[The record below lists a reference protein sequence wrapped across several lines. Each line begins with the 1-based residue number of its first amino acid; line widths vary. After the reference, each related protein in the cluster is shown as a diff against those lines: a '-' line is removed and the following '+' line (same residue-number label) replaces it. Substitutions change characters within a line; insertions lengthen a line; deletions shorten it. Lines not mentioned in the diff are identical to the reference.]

1 MKKLAMKKF
10 CSLLLACSMLLTASS
25 GTMAA
30 AMPQESYDS
39 AAYSLLDDP
48 LQGETGVVS
57 VTYDA
62 MDYEGET
69 PLNQKDHLR
78 WRESM
83 VTGNGEIALLESCN
97 PLSDVMIFQNT
108 KFNMPNND
116 RMDTPAVYQV
126 LDKVR
131 QAMVEDPYAA
141 ETEGKPWKL
150 IEAQSKE
157 SWGIDENE
165 KWVCGYDYSYH
176 PGNQLRVSAEEHGE
190 VQDYKRW
197 TNYEKAEIG
206 VGFEDEAGVWL
217 RRTFASRADNVII
230 TEYTQSSEG
239 EKLDLTLS
247 LDDISSIP
255 RESGNTPD
263 VRYKELVPEDA
274 SYIGQIVH
282 YPVFDNSFLNEGGYA
297 GVTRV
302 LTDGEKEKVVL
313 EPTDAKNIGEKA
325 AIQITDAEKVILITT
340 LDRTVDTLG
349 SVEEFAQADSYE
361 LMDELCA
368 QVAEVEETYADK
380 DSAAPVNFSYDD
392 ALAAHTEIH
401 TPLFNGV
408 KLDLHGDEA
417 DRALPNEALL
427 KKQRANKSYLYP
439 AMIERAFNAGRYA
452 AICAS
457 GYSTTRL
464 GGIWTGVFN
473 PNWQADYTTD
483 ANVNLQIS
491 AANVG
496 SMKTFGR
503 GYIDFM
509 LRIVDDFQYN
519 AEQIYGMEDAIMAS
533 GRTDGENGFIYH
545 YNAGNPFFCWNAGT
559 DWQLL
564 PIYEYWQ
571 CYGNEIIPVGKDIDI
586 ASLAEVLDLDEAD
599 VERVKAEGFNLE
611 EDILWPLLRK
621 HAHFWEQ
628 FVDPRYYMDAQ
639 GKTCYDPAHTE
650 LAEGERYMLLPTY
663 SPENH
668 PKKPN
673 EDVVQ
678 INSTMDIAAA
688 RDGLDMAIA
697 MAGVIGDTS
706 EVKGWQELKTKLP
719 AYKYQEQGDLMEWSL
734 DECANRENY
743 GHRHFSH
750 MYPVWPGYEAED
762 NRELKDGAELTM
774 AFKARDGQNSQQSH
788 GWMHKGLGEARL
800 KNGQGIIDSLKPGMT
815 GKIYY
820 SSMTTAHNVNGGSA
834 YCTDTQIGMV
844 GIVQEGLLFS
854 RTGVTTDGLETENDG
869 NRNGEIELLPAL
881 PKEWD
886 KGSITGLNARTQATV
901 DRLEWNLADSK
912 IEAEITSHTDQT
924 ITLKCGTAWE
934 GVQINGETPEFD
946 ENGNVRLSLSE
957 GETVT
962 AVFSLSEVKDGA
974 YVVQNGESALT
985 AQDQSRAENGTVST
999 AKMEAT
1005 LPDSA
1010 LWTEFPSYVYDDGNL
1025 PSWKTP
1031 GKTVGY
1037 LNASNKVYLFVRG
1050 NNWQDAYGEMW
1061 SWGAGASLDP
1071 AGLSQLRLTN
1081 AGGGYVYLETYQ
1093 EWKGG
1098 DWDGVSQKVLAIHP
1112 EEDKVCNTVR
1122 NPEDDT
1128 QKWKRIVTENGYVAF
1143 QNKANGE
1150 YLSAEK
1156 MDSNGNIITV
1166 SAQEDYGRHQVWN
1179 LVSQQGGGVRLINA
1193 GSGRALAAKD
1203 GALVQSVQGAVWK
1216 LSAGEDGYRIL
1227 SADGTKGIL
1236 ADGTLVSADEASAFW
1251 FIEKTAPITYYPID
1265 AVTLNV
1271 PKDTLQIGESMR
1283 VSAEI
1288 EASGISSMDWISVE
1302 IAPIYLVENG
1312 TGAASIDKN
1321 GNLKALR
1328 AGDVTVVALCKADP
1342 SVRAE
1347 KTVRITS
1354 GQQVLTVQYGENAEL
1369 SVKGKYEALIEKD
1382 GLFGATVKAGETI
1395 SLNFTPVN
1403 GPFAGAMLNGKEIPF
1418 EADGFTYTFMM
1429 PKDKISLRFVFTTI
1443 NKEILETLLN
1453 KADEVSD
1460 EQLEKLVPSVRKR
1473 FITARENARS
1483 VFENSAATQDEVN
1496 KAWKE
1501 LLNMMHYLSF
1511 EEGTKDKLEYWLD
1524 YASMLDLEAFTPVS
1538 QEGYAEALAYAKEIF
1553 YDEGETLKAEVE
1565 KAVKNLYDAIMRLE
1579 HRANT
1584 ETLAFFVKE
1593 AQEIDLDKYM
1603 DGPEKN
1609 RFNELLPQAEELL
1622 ADGNATQEQ
1631 VSEMAEL
1638 LREAIENLRLTPS
1651 REALKDLLDESEAL
1665 DPDDYT
1671 QESYAVLRNSLD
1683 DAWGTYHNEDATP
1696 EEIAAAVAN
1705 VWRARS
1711 SLIPAEKPEE
1721 PTKPG
1726 KPASGSSGS
1735 GPNAYGNT
1743 GTAVAVTG
1751 AAVQK
1756 SVRSDT
1762 SVDFTL
1768 KRGSAYC
1775 FKMTVLNSSVMT
1787 PSFTVG
1793 NGNVLKTQFVTKIGN
1808 DYYYRVWAVGAS
1820 GQSTGVYTTM
1830 PGETAQKHCTVTIE

>member
-1 MKKLAMKKF
+1 MKKF
-10 CSLLLACSMLLTASS
+10 CSLLLACSMLLTTSS

-30 AMPQESYDS
+30 AKPEEPHA
-39 AAYSLLDDP
+39 AAYRFLDDP

-116 RMDTPAVYQV
+116 RMDTPAVYQK
-126 LDKVR
+126 LDEVR

-141 ETEGKPWKL
+141 ETEGKAWKL
-150 IEAQSKE
+150 IEAQAKE
-157 SWGIDENE
+157 SWGIGEDE

-176 PGNQLRVSAEEHGE
+176 PGNQLRVEMEGRGE
-190 VQDYKRW
+190 AQNYKRW

-206 VGFEDEAGVWL
+206 VGFEDESGVWL

-255 RESGNTPD
+255 RESGTTPN
-263 VRYKELVPEDA
+263 VRYKVLVPEDV

-282 YPVFDNSFLNEGGYA
+282 YPVFENSFLNEGGYA

-302 LTDGEKEKVVL
+302 LTDGTKEKVVL
-313 EPTDAKNIGEKA
+313 ESTDNKNVGEKA
-325 AIQITDAEKVILITT
+325 AIQITDAEKVILITA
-340 LDRTVDTLG
+340 LDRSIDTLG
-349 SVEEFAQADSYE
+349 SMEEFTQANSYE
-361 LMDELCA
+361 LVDELCT
-368 QVAEVEETYADK
+368 QVAEVEKTYTEEDVSV
-380 DSAAPVNFSYDD
+380 DFSYDE
-392 ALAAHTEIH
+392 ALAAHAEIH
-401 TPLFNGV
+401 KPLFNGV
-408 KLDLHGDEA
+408 KLDLNGDEA
-417 DRALPNEALL
+417 NRALPNEALL
-427 KKQRANKSYLYP
+427 KKQRANKSSLYP

-483 ANVNLQIS
+483 ANVNLQVS

-519 AEQIYGMEDAIMAS
+519 AEQIYGMKDAIMAS

-545 YNAGNPFFCWNAGT
+545 FNAGNPFFSWNAGT

-571 CYGNEIIPVGKDIDI
+571 CYGNEIIPVGKDVDVD
-586 ASLAEVLDLDEAD
+586 SLAEVLDLDKAD
-599 VERVKAEGFNLE
+599 IERVKAEGFNLE
-611 EDILWPLLRK
+611 GDILWPLLRK

-639 GKTCYDPAHTE
+639 GKTSYDPEHTE

-678 INSTMDIAAA
+678 INATMDIAAA

-706 EVKGWQELKTKLP
+706 EVKEWQDLKAKLP
-719 AYKYQEQGDLMEWSL
+719 AYKYQKQGDLMEWSI
-734 DECANRENY
+734 DECEDRENY

-750 MYPVWPGYEAED
+750 LYPVWPGYETED
-762 NRELKDGAELTM
+762 NMELKAGADLTM
-774 AFKARDGQNSQQSH
+774 AYKARDGQNSQQSH

-815 GKIYY
+815 GKIYH
-820 SSMTTAHNVNGGSA
+820 SSMTTAHNVNGSSA

-854 RTGVTTDGLETENDG
+854 RTGITTDGFETENDG

-881 PKEWD
+881 PEDWD
-886 KGSITGLNARTQATV
+886 EGSITGLHARTQATV
-901 DRLEWNLADSK
+901 DRLEWSRTNG
-912 IEAEITSHTDQT
+912 EVRAEITSNTDQT
-924 ITLKCGTAWE
+924 ILLKCGVAWKD
-934 GVQINGETPEFD
+934 VQVNGKTPEFD
-946 ENGNVRLSLSE
+946 ENGNVCLSLSE
-957 GETVT
+957 DETIT
-962 AVFSLSEVKDGA
+962 AIFSLSEVKNGY
-974 YVVQNGESALT
+974 YVVQNGENALT
-985 AQDQSRAENGTVST
+985 AQDQNRAEDGTVST
-999 AKMEAT
+999 AKMEVT
-1005 LPDSA
+1005 LPDNA
-1010 LWTEFPSYVYDDGNL
+1010 LWSEFPSYVFDDGKL

-1031 GKTVGY
+1031 GKTAGY
-1037 LNASNKVYLFVRG
+1037 LNASNKVSLFVRG
-1050 NNWQDAYGEMW
+1050 NNWSDTYGEMW

-1093 EWKGG
+1093 EWKG
-1098 DWDGVSQKVLAIHP
+1098 DNWDGVSQKVLTIHP
-1112 EEDKVCNTVR
+1112 EEGKVCNTVKH
-1122 NPEDDT
+1122 PEDDT
-1128 QKWKRIVTENGYVAF
+1128 QKWKRLVTENGYVAF

-1156 MDSNGNIITV
+1156 MDSNSDIVTIP
-1166 SAQEDYGRHQVWN
+1166 AREDYGRHQIWK
-1179 LVSQQGGGVRLINA
+1179 LVSQQGGGVKLINA
-1193 GSGRALAAKD
+1193 GSGRALTTRN
-1203 GALVQSVQGAVWK
+1203 GALVQSVRGAVWK
-1216 LSAGEDGYRIL
+1216 LSAEKDGYRIL
-1227 SADGTKGIL
+1227 NADGTKGIS
-1236 ADGTLVSADEASAFW
+1236 AVGTLLPAEEASVFQ
-1251 FIEKTAPITYYPID
+1251 FIEKDAPVTYYPID
-1265 AVTLNV
+1265 AVTLNI
-1271 PKDTLQIGESMR
+1271 PRDTLPVGESMR
-1283 VSAEI
+1283 VSAEV
-1288 EASGISSMDWISVE
+1288 EAPGISGMDWISVG
-1302 IAPIYLVENG
+1302 IAPVYLVENG

-1328 AGDVTVVALCKADP
+1328 AGNVTVVALCKADP

-1354 GQQVLTVQYGENAEL
+1354 DQQVLTVQYSENAEL
-1369 SVKGKYEALIEKD
+1369 SVTGTYEMLIEKD
-1382 GLFGATVKAGETI
+1382 GLFGAAVRSGEEI
-1395 SLNFTPVN
+1395 SLTFVPVD
-1403 GPFAGAMLNGKEIPF
+1403 GPFAGATLNGEEIPF
-1418 EADGFTYTFMM
+1418 EANGFTYTFTM
-1429 PKDKISLRFVFTTI
+1429 PKDKLSLRFAFTTV
-1443 NKEILETLLN
+1443 NKGILETLLD
-1453 KADEVSD
+1453 KADEVTD
-1460 EQLEKLVPSVRKR
+1460 EQLEKLVPSVRKK
-1473 FITARENARS
+1473 FIDARDNAQA
-1483 VFENSAATQDEVN
+1483 VYENSAATQDEVN

-1524 YASMLDLEAFTPVS
+1524 YASMLDLEAFTPAS
-1538 QEGYAEALAYAKEIF
+1538 QEGYAEALAYAEEI
-1553 YDEGETLKAEVE
+1553 YNDEGETLKAEVE
-1565 KAVKNLYDAIMRLE
+1565 KAAKNLYDAIMRLE

-1584 ETLAFFVKE
+1584 ETLKLLVQE
-1593 AQEIDLDKYM
+1593 AQKIDLDKYM
-1603 DGPEKN
+1603 DGPEKD
-1609 RFNELLPQAEELL
+1609 RFRELLPQAEDLL
-1622 ADGNATQEQ
+1622 EDGNATQEQ
-1631 VSEMAEL
+1631 VDKTSES

-1651 REALKDLLDESEAL
+1651 KEALKDLLDESEAL

-1671 QESYAVLRNSLD
+1671 QESYTALRTSLD
-1683 DAWGTYHNEDATP
+1683 DAWDTYNDENATP
-1696 EEIAAAVAN
+1696 EEITAAIASVLK
-1705 VWRARS
+1705 ARS
-1711 SLIPAEKPEE
+1711 SLVPAEKPEE
-1721 PTKPG
+1721 PIKPTKPSR
-1726 KPASGSSGS
+1726 PASGSSGS
-1735 GPNAYGNT
+1735 SSNAYGSA
-1743 GTAVAVTG
+1743 GTAAVMTDAVA
-1751 AAVQK
+1751 QK

-1762 SVDFTL
+1762 TVDFIL

-1775 FKMTVLNSSVMT
+1775 FKMTVLNGSVMA
-1787 PSFTVG
+1787 PNFTVG
-1793 NGNVLKTQFVTKIGN
+1793 NGNVLKTQFVTRIGN
-1808 DYYYRVWAVGAS
+1808 EYYYRVWAVGAP

-1830 PGETAQKHCTVTIE
+1830 PGETAQKHCTVTID

>member
-1 MKKLAMKKF
+1 MKKF
-10 CSLLLACSMLLTASS
+10 CSLLLTCSMLLTASS
-25 GTMAA
+25 GAMAA
-30 AMPQESYDS
+30 AKPKEMSRDS
-39 AAYSLLDDP
+39 ATYQFLDDP

-116 RMDTPAVYQV
+116 RMDTPAVYQK
-126 LDKVR
+126 LDELR
-131 QAMVEDPYAA
+131 QAMVKDPYAA
-141 ETEGKPWKL
+141 ETEGKAWKL
-150 IEAQSKE
+150 IEAQAKK
-157 SWGIDENE
+157 SWGIAEDE
-165 KWVCGYDYSYH
+165 KWACGYDYSYH
-176 PGNQLRVSAEEHGE
+176 PGNQLRVDMEGRGE
-190 VQDYKRW
+190 TQNYKRW

-206 VGFEDEAGVWL
+206 VGFEDKAGVWL
-217 RRTFASRADNVII
+217 RRTFTSRADNVII

-263 VRYKELVPEDA
+263 VRYKVLVPEDV

-282 YPVFDNSFLNEGGYA
+282 YPVFENSFLNEGGYA

-302 LTDGEKEKVVL
+302 LTDGAKEKVAL

-325 AIQITDAEKVILITT
+325 AIQITDAEKVVLITA
-340 LDRTVDTLG
+340 LDRSIDTLG
-349 SVEEFAQADSYE
+349 NMEEFARADSYE
-361 LMDELCA
+361 LVDKLCA
-368 QVAEVEETYADK
+368 QIAEVEDIYAEKNPD
-380 DSAAPVNFSYDD
+380 APVDFSYDN
-392 ALAAHTEIH
+392 ALAAHTRIH
-401 TPLFNGV
+401 TPLFNSV
-408 KLDLHGDEA
+408 KLDLHGDES
-417 DRALPNEALL
+417 DRALTNEALL
-427 KKQRANKSYLYP
+427 KKQRANKTTLCP
-439 AMIERAFNAGRYA
+439 AMVERAFNAGRYA

-483 ANVNLQIS
+483 ANVNLQVS

-545 YNAGNPFFCWNAGT
+545 FNAGNPFFSWNAGT

-571 CYGNEIIPVGKDIDI
+571 CYGNEIIPVGEDVDVD
-586 ASLAEVLDLDEAD
+586 SLAEVLNLDESD
-599 VERVKAEGFNLE
+599 VDRVKAEGFNLE
-611 EDILWPLLRK
+611 EDILWPLLCK

-628 FVDPRYYMDAQ
+628 FVDPRYYMDAE
-639 GKTCYDPAHTE
+639 GKTCYDSEHRE

-706 EVKGWQELKTKLP
+706 EVKKWQDLKSKLP
-719 AYKYQEQGDLMEWSL
+719 EYKYQKQGDLMEWSI
-734 DECANRENY
+734 DECENRENY

-750 MYPVWPGYEAED
+750 LYPVWPGYETED
-762 NRELKDGAELTM
+762 NVNLKAGAELTM
-774 AFKARDGQNSQQSH
+774 ALKARDGQNSQQSH

-815 GKIYY
+815 GKIYH
-820 SSMTTAHNVNGGSA
+820 SSMTTAHNVNGSSA

-854 RTGVTTDGLETENDG
+854 RTGITTDGFETENDG

-881 PKEWD
+881 PEDWD
-886 KGSITGLNARTQATV
+886 EGSITGLHARTQATV
-901 DRLEWNLADSK
+901 DSMEWSRANG
-912 IEAEITSHTDQT
+912 EVRAEITSNTDQT
-924 ITLKCGTAWE
+924 ITLKCGVAWKN
-934 GVQINGETPEFD
+934 VQINGKTPEFD
-946 ENGNVRLSLSE
+946 KNGNVRLSLSE

-962 AVFSLSEVKDGA
+962 AMFSLSEVKDGY
-974 YVVQNGESALT
+974 YVVQSGESALT
-985 AQDQSRAENGTVST
+985 AQDQNRAENGTVST
-999 AKMEAT
+999 KTMEAT
-1005 LPDSA
+1005 LPDNA
-1010 LWTEFPSYVYDDGNL
+1010 LWTEFPSYVYDDGKL

-1031 GKTVGY
+1031 GKTAGY
-1037 LNASNKVYLFVRG
+1037 LNVSNKVYLFVRG
-1050 NNWQDAYGEMW
+1050 NNWADEYGEMW

-1071 AGLSQLRLTN
+1071 AGLSQLRLAN
-1081 AGGGYVYLETYQ
+1081 AGGGYVYLETCQ

-1098 DWDGVSQKVLAIHP
+1098 DWDGASQKVLAIHP
-1112 EEDKVCNTVR
+1112 ETDKVCNTVK
-1122 NPEDDT
+1122 NPEDDA
-1128 QKWKRIVTENGYVAF
+1128 QKWKRIVTKNGYVAF
-1143 QNKANGE
+1143 QNKANRE

-1156 MDSNGNIITV
+1156 MDSNGNIMTIP
-1166 SAQEDYGRHQVWN
+1166 AQEDYGRHQVWK
-1179 LVSQQGGGVRLINA
+1179 LVSQQGGGIRLINT
-1193 GSGRALAAKD
+1193 GSGRALAAED
-1203 GALVQSVQGAVWK
+1203 GALVQNVQGAVWK
-1216 LSAGEDGYRIL
+1216 LSAEKDGYRIL
-1227 SADGTKGIL
+1227 IDDGTKGIS
-1236 ADGTLVSADEASAFW
+1236 ADGTLVSAEEASAFQ
-1251 FIEKTAPITYYPID
+1251 FVEKDKPVTYYPID

-1271 PKDTLQIGESMR
+1271 PQDTFQIGESMR
-1283 VSAEI
+1283 VSAEV
-1288 EASGISSMDWISVE
+1288 EASGISNMDWISVG
-1302 IAPIYLVENG
+1302 IAPVYLVENG

-1328 AGDVTVVALCKADP
+1328 VGDVTVIALCKADP

-1354 GQQVLTVQYGENAEL
+1354 DQQVLTIQYGANAEL
-1369 SVKGKYEALIEKD
+1369 SVEGAYEALIEKD
-1382 GLFGATVKAGETI
+1382 GMFGAAVQAGEEIRLT
-1395 SLNFTPVN
+1395 FTPVN
-1403 GPFAGAMLNGKEIPF
+1403 GPFAGATLNGAEIPF
-1418 EADGFTYTFMM
+1418 EADGFTYTFTM
-1429 PKDKISLRFVFTTI
+1429 PKDKISLRFAFTTI
-1443 NKEILETLLN
+1443 HKDILETMLN
-1453 KADEVSD
+1453 KANEVTD
-1460 EQLEKLVPSVRKR
+1460 EQLEKLVLSVRKK
-1473 FITARENARS
+1473 FIAARNKAQAVYED
-1483 VFENSAATQDEVN
+1483 SAATQDGVN
-1496 KAWKE
+1496 KAWRE

-1511 EEGTKDKLEYWLD
+1511 EEGTKDKLAYWLD
-1524 YASMLDLEAFTPVS
+1524 YAFMLDLEAFTPAS
-1538 QEGYAEALAYAKEIF
+1538 REGYAEALAYAQEI
-1553 YDEGETLKAEVE
+1553 YNDEGETLKAEVE
-1565 KAVKNLYDAIMRLE
+1565 KAVNQLYDAIMRLKY
-1579 HRANT
+1579 RANT
-1584 ETLAFFVKE
+1584 ETLEFFVKE

-1603 DGPEKN
+1603 DGPEKD
-1609 RFNELLPQAEELL
+1609 RFSELLPQAEELL

-1631 VSEMAEL
+1631 VDKLAES
-1638 LREAIENLRLTPS
+1638 LREAIEDLRLTPS
-1651 REALKDLLDESEAL
+1651 REALKELLDESEAL

-1671 QESYAVLRNSLD
+1671 QESYAVLRTSLD
-1683 DAWGTYHNEDATP
+1683 DAWDMYYNEDAKP
-1696 EEIAAAVAN
+1696 EEITAAIAS
-1705 VWRARS
+1705 VWKARNG
-1711 SLIPAEKPEE
+1711 LLPAEKPEE
-1721 PTKPG
+1721 PMKPTRPS
-1726 KPASGSSGS
+1726 KPASGSSGNVS
-1735 GPNAYGNT
+1735 NAYGNA

-1762 SVDFTL
+1762 TVNFTL
-1768 KRGSAYC
+1768 KKGSAYC
-1775 FKMTVLNSSVMT
+1775 FKMTVLNGSVMT

-1793 NGNVLKTQFVTKIGN
+1793 NGNVLKTQFVSRIGN
-1808 DYYYRVWAVGAS
+1808 EYYYRVWAVGAP
-1820 GQSTGVYTTM
+1820 GQSTGVYTAM
-1830 PGETAQKHCTVTIE
+1830 PNEKPQQHCAITIV